1 MKCVE
6 FGFSGEVNSN
16 FIYLI
21 QLNQKKI
28 KGG

>member
-6 FGFSGEVNSN
+6 FGYSGEVNSN

-21 QLNQKKI
+21 QLDKKKI

>member
-6 FGFSGEVNSN
+6 FGYSGEINSN

-21 QLNQKKI
+21 QLDKKKI

>member
-1 MKCVE
+1 MKCIE
-6 FGFSGEVNSN
+6 FGYSGEINSN

-21 QLNQKKI
+21 QLDKKKI